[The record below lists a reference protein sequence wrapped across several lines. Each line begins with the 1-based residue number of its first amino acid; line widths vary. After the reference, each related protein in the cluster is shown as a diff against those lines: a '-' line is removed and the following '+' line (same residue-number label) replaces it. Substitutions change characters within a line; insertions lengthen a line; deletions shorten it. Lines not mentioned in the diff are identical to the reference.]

1 MVVQARLE
9 AGVFKPLTTVD
20 LPEGTVV
27 EVSVPGAEPARL
39 SVREFDFCGMW
50 KDREDIPDGVT
61 YVNRQRTR
69 SAS

>member
-1 MVVQARLE
+1 MVVQARYE
-9 AGVFKPLTTVD
+9 AGLFKPATRVD

-27 EVSVPGAEPARL
+27 EVSVPGGEPTRR

-61 YVNRQRTR
+61 YVNRLRER
-69 SAS
+69 DGA

>member
-1 MVVQARLE
+1 MVVQAKYE
-9 AGVFKPLTTVD
+9 AGVFKPVTRVD

-27 EVSVPGAEPARL
+27 EVSVPGEEPRRR

-61 YVNRQRTR
+61 YVNRLRER
-69 SAS
+69 DGA